1 MIPLAVTADIPRDFG
16 FSFRQRLA
24 HGFVHVH
31 HPVFTRMVQIEHCVG
46 AIVTGR
52 TRGPSYGSRIPVIA
66 GRIEENL
73 IGTVSLCMNR
83 GLDCGTTVPYGYSR
97 AKANVWLSSLEP
109 DLSQPEPQV
118 LLVQDNWQN
127 GGRTKNSET
136 LPGRQRGNVELH
148 QRQRFAVFRA
158 SPVLPVILHQ

>member
-66 GRIEENL
+66 GRIEEDL
-73 IGTVSLCMNR
+73 IGTVSFHFAAINPHAVRKLR
-83 GLDCGTTVPYGYSR
+83 R
-97 AKANVWLSSLEP
+97 I
-109 DLSQPEPQV
+109 
-118 LLVQDNWQN
+118 
-127 GGRTKNSET
+127 

-158 SPVLPVILHQ
+158 PPVLPVILHQ